1 MTANVGKQNRAY
13 YEQTLGLMEELG
25 KAIPKTMAAY
35 NRVHHAAVA
44 DGALSLKVKE
54 LMALCIGITVRCD
67 GCIAYHVN
75 EALLA
80 GATYEEIVERDRR
93 SHHDGRRPSGHVW
106 NRSPRRPRRAAG
118 HPCRTGGEQLI
129 AKLSNC

>member
-1 MTANVGKQNRAY
+1 MTAHVGKQNRAY
-13 YEQTLGLMEELG
+13 YQQTLGLMEELG
-25 KAIPKTMAAY
+25 RAIPKTMAGY

-54 LMALCIGITVRCD
+54 LMALAIGITVRCD

-80 GATYEEIVERDRR
+80 GATYEEIVETI
-93 SHHDGRRPSGHVW
+93 GVAIMMGGGPSVMYGTEAL
-106 NRSPRRPRRAAG
+106 AAYDELQAI
-118 HPCRTGGEQLI
+118 HAEGEDN
-129 AKLSNC
+129 S